1 MFALQG
7 CVKNKEA
14 DLLANLFSG
23 LLKWQTLVKTITSSS
38 CVCSYEDAS
47 CACESPFYAS
57 YASFRLA

>member
-1 MFALQG
+1 MFALPG

-47 CACESPFYAS
+47 CACE
-57 YASFRLA
+57 